1 MVLAVVVL
9 GQMVVEELRQLDKV
23 IMVVVVTLRAIYS
36 RRLDGDDYLTAVA
49 GDGLYYIFRWMPSGE
64 QRLLGTHQ
72 YGNDMTNADSP
83 HYLDQAE
90 DYANEVLHE
99 PLYTK
104 ESRQGRIERR
114 YTVSSKL

>member
-1 MVLAVVVL
+1 MN
-9 GQMVVEELRQLDKV
+9 R
-23 IMVVVVTLRAIYS
+23 
-36 RRLDGDDYLTAVA
+36 AVA
-49 GDGLYYIFRWMPSGE
+49 RPLVSASAASLICSSLHLFGDGLYYIIRWMPSGE

-114 YTVSSKL
+114 YTVSSTL